1 MIVAK
6 VNLKRK
12 PKIICLILTK
22 RLIEVD
28 GLMGLFLIDI
38 IGQANFNIVGDC
50 FV

>member
-6 VNLKRK
+6 VKLKRR
-12 PKIICLILTK
+12 PIIICLILTK
-22 RLIEVD
+22 RWIKQD
-28 GLMGLFLIDI
+28 GLMGLFLIEI